1 MSTPHDEYMDEALC
15 FKGGE
20 GAGMLSLNRS
30 FLKLPVAVA
39 F

>member
-1 MSTPHDEYMDEALC
+1 MSTPHDEYVDEALC
-15 FKGGE
+15 FKVGG